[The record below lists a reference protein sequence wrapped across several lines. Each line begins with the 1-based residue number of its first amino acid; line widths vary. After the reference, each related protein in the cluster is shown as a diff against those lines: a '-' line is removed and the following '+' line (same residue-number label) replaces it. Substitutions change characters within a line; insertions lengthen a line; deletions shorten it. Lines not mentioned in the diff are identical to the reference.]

1 MSNLTMIIYS
11 EYDGVES
18 TIVWRNELQF
28 QQIKKFLED
37 MGLHVSGVTS
47 EGERTR
53 PAFVYM
59 KTEQQYKAMCEFSKS
74 LEENETT

>member
-18 TIVWRNELQF
+18 TVVWRNEEQF
-28 QQIKKFLED
+28 QQVKKFLQG

-53 PAFVYM
+53 AAFVYM
-59 KTEQQYKAMCEFSKS
+59 KTEQQYKAMCEFSHS
-74 LEENETT
+74 LEENEAT